1 MTKAGEQMRIAHI
14 SDCYLPRTGGI
25 ETQVRRLAQAELAAG
40 LEPFVVSA
48 TPATE
53 NEISIPG
60 ETDNGVPIHRLAV
73 RMPGDL
79 PVTPH
84 IGKRLR
90 EVLDGNCDVVHIH
103 GGLVSPFAWPA
114 LRTVNKMGLPA
125 VVSVHSMWPQHT
137 LAQKLMSPT
146 IRTLKHANVVWSTVS
161 EAAVPAI
168 QAVLGED
175 QEVHVLPNGIDI
187 DRWRNTAPVPD
198 YATGDP
204 ITIVSVARL
213 SQRKRMVPL
222 VEMLSSARRQVP
234 AEIPMRALL
243 IGQGSERRRIERAI
257 AKQGLDWVELPG
269 LMTHDQILET
279 YDTASMFVAS
289 AVLESFGIAAL
300 EARTAGLPVVGFAQ
314 SGVSEIVTDGQEGL
328 LATDDAGMAA
338 AIAKLTTDHALRT
351 KITSHNRETVPPFSW
366 PDCVATATRLYDLA
380 IAHNNS

>member
-1 MTKAGEQMRIAHI
+1 MRIAHI

-25 ETQVRRLAQAELAAG
+25 ETQVRRLTQAELTAG

-48 TPATE
+48 TPANE
-53 NEISIPG
+53 NQISIPG

-73 RMPGDL
+73 RLPGDL

-84 IGKRLR
+84 IGSRLR

-114 LRTVNKMGLPA
+114 LRTVNKIGLPT
-125 VVSVHSMWPQHT
+125 VVSVHSMWPQHSLT
-137 LAQKLMSPT
+137 QQIMRPL
-146 IRTLKHANVVWSTVS
+146 RTLNKPNVVWSTVS
-161 EAAVPAI
+161 KAAVPAI
-168 QAVLGED
+168 QQALGD
-175 QEVHVLPNGIDI
+175 GQEVHVLPNGIDI
-187 DRWRNTAPVPD
+187 DRWRNTNPISE
-198 YATGDP
+198 YQQGDSV
-204 ITIVSVARL
+204 TIVSVARL

-222 VEMLSSARRQVP
+222 VEMLAEARSQVP
-234 AEIPMRALL
+234 PEIPMRALL
-243 IGQGSERRRIERAI
+243 IGQGSERGKIERAI
-257 AKQGLDWVELPG
+257 AKHDLDWIELPG

-328 LATDDAGMAA
+328 LATDDSEMAA
-338 AIAKLTTDHALRT
+338 AIARLTTDHNLRT
-351 KITSHNRETVPPFSW
+351 KITRHNRETTPPFSW
-366 PDCVATATRLYDLA
+366 PDCVTTATELYELA
-380 IAHNNS
+380 ISRTQQ

>member
-1 MTKAGEQMRIAHI
+1 MRVAHI

-25 ETQVRRLAQAELAAG
+25 ETQVRRLTQAELAAG
-40 LEPFVVSA
+40 LEPFVISA
-48 TPATE
+48 TPANE

-79 PVTPH
+79 PVTPY

-125 VVSVHSMWPQHT
+125 VVSVHSMWPQHALT
-137 LAQKLMSPT
+137 QKLMAPS

-168 QAVLGED
+168 QSVLGED
-175 QEVHVLPNGIDI
+175 QEVHVLPNGIDV
-187 DRWRNTAPVPD
+187 DRWRNTAPVPN

-243 IGQGSERRRIERAI
+243 IGQGSERGKIERAI
-257 AKQGLDWVELPG
+257 AKHGLDWVELPG

-279 YDTASMFVAS
+279 YDLASMFVAS

-338 AIAKLTTDHALRT
+338 AIAKLTTDHGLRT

-366 PDCVATATRLYDLA
+366 PDCVATATDLYKLA
-380 IAHNNS
+380 IANSSH

>member
-1 MTKAGEQMRIAHI
+1 MALRVAHI

-25 ETQVRRLAQAELAAG
+25 ETQVRRLTQAEKAAG

-48 TPATE
+48 TPANK

-73 RMPGDL
+73 RLPGDL

-125 VVSVHSMWPQHT
+125 VVSVHSMWPRHKLSRQIMLPLKT
-137 LAQKLMSPT
+137 LRGS
-146 IRTLKHANVVWSTVS
+146 NVVWSTVS
-161 EAAVPAI
+161 HAAVPAI
-168 QAVLGED
+168 ESALGED
-175 QEVHVLPNGIDI
+175 VDVHVLPNGIDI
-187 DRWRNTAPVPD
+187 DRWRNTNPVSEYQPS
-198 YATGDP
+198 DP
-204 ITIVSVARL
+204 ITIVSVARF
-213 SQRKRMVPL
+213 SSRKRMIPL
-222 VEMLSSARRQVP
+222 VKMLATAREQVP
-234 AEIPMRALL
+234 DEIPMRALL
-243 IGQGSERRRIERAI
+243 IGQGGELGKVQREIT
-257 AKQGLDWVELPG
+257 KQGLDWVELPG

-279 YDTASMFVAS
+279 YDNASMFVAS
-289 AVLESFGIAAL
+289 AILESFGIAAL

-338 AIAKLTTDHALRT
+338 AIAKLATDHALRT
-351 KITSHNRETVPPFSW
+351 QITRHNRKTVPPFSW
-366 PDCVATATRLYDLA
+366 PDCVAKATDLYDLA
-380 IAHNNS
+380 TARTVN